1 MSISSRNYRLPNL
14 MNCNSFEECTFL
26 NLSEFDMFSQT
37 EQNANQSIVMTVILT
52 LPCSLT
58 EKKLSRIRKQR
69 GKKHPIHDWFQF
81 FFFYY
86 LHCDFES
93 MIEKCSAKFHR
104 FESIMADSSQ
114 NQAQAKVRLMKKM
127 NIIKS
132 ESSLYGALCISEQS
146 TLNIYDK
153 QKNRI
158 FNLAKGKLSKCLVC
172 QWFLFAQGIQ
182 REKKQISYQPAR
194 WKQICTQELILY
206 TLFHSVKRCLVN
218 FKCS

>member
-1 MSISSRNYRLPNL
+1 MHIFKLVWIWHVFTDRTKRKLVDCDDGNIGAAVLFNGEKTVSFPEIAWQKTSDSRLVSI
-14 MNCNSFEECTFL
+14 
-26 NLSEFDMFSQT
+26 
-37 EQNANQSIVMTVILT
+37 
-52 LPCSLT
+52 
-58 EKKLSRIRKQR
+58 
-69 GKKHPIHDWFQF
+69 

-146 TLNIYDK
+146 TLNINDK
-153 QKNRI
+153 
-158 FNLAKGKLSKCLVC
+158 
-172 QWFLFAQGIQ
+172 
-182 REKKQISYQPAR
+182 
-194 WKQICTQELILY
+194 
-206 TLFHSVKRCLVN
+206 
-218 FKCS
+218 